1 MNLVDPIM
9 LRISDRSGNAKLY
22 YSNAPNS
29 SETKIIF
36 LGVCL
41 GRLHL
46 LFPPTCWQ
54 PRLGGGCT
62 ICVPEG
68 HSSGKMQPERE
79 ANHST
84 PFNTVHKNELNSFI
98 VFIEWYIST
107 GTIYIFIIILPF
119 FWWEYLKRRDHL
131 GDLGVNGRLIFR
143 KKCQGNTVWRFRL
156 YSSGSVSTPA
166 LILQTWQWTFEYH
179 KRQWIFA

>member
-1 MNLVDPIM
+1 
-9 LRISDRSGNAKLY
+9 LY

-29 SETKIIF
+29 SETEIIF

-54 PRLGGGCT
+54 ARLGGGCS

-68 HSSGKMQPERE
+68 HSSGKKQPEHE

-84 PFNTVHKNELNSFI
+84 PYNAVHKNELNSSS
-98 VFIEWYIST
+98 VFIERYRST
-107 GTIYIFIIILPF
+107 GTILLFIIILLL
-119 FWWEYLKRRDHL
+119 FWSEYLKRRDHL
-131 GDLGVNGRLIFR
+131 GDLGINGRLIFR
-143 KKCQGNTVWRFRL
+143 KMSRKYGVKVRSVFIRL
-156 YSSGSVSTPA
+156 R
-166 LILQTWQWTFEYH
+166 I
-179 KRQWIFA
+179 